1 MSAQANKESAEAAYR
16 AFSAGD
22 AATAMEKMDDGVVWT
37 ARGHSSISGTYKGK
51 EEVATLWAKLG
62 EKGLRTEPHD
72 FIADSDKVVVLTTV
86 TLDGESDEAADVL
99 TYDEEGKLIAF
110 DQLGD
115 PTIADRIFPK

>member
-1 MSAQANKESAEAAYR
+1 MNLFFKIFLWFLAAISLMVGVTVFLNWTTQTEPVASRWQGSVRNQMTIFALTAAQVYDNE
-16 AFSAGD
+16 
-22 AATAMEKMDDGVVWT
+22 
-37 ARGHSSISGTYKGK
+37 
-51 EEVATLWAKLG
+51 G

-115 PTIADRIFPK
+115 PTIAERIFPR